1 MLLIKIAKQL
11 KFNMH
16 YHNNFGLFYIGQ
28 DDKKYFYKSFSTLEA
43 LYKTIEIDQEFIL
56 IEKKQIIII
65 KLEE

>member
-1 MLLIKIAKQL
+1 
-11 KFNMH
+11 MH